1 MAKRKT
7 AKKTQPK
14 NLYLGLTIAFFLA
27 LIAIFVFDGYM
38 GLYDTVTVTAQER
51 ENTIEPDQWLRED
64 YSYYTWVEEGETLY
78 FHYEL
83 ENRRFSR
90 YETEVEAAVW
100 FGESKQ
106 EVLLAESVSLD
117 AFDKEEFSWS
127 VDPAALRPTETSA
140 DYDFEFS
147 VIITR
152 DEVELRTV
160 VHASFPK
167 SSVE

>member
-1 MAKRKT
+1 MATRKT
-7 AKKTQPK
+7 AKKTQHK

-27 LIAIFVFDGYM
+27 IIAIFIFDGYM

-64 YSYYTWVEEGETLY
+64 YSYYTWAEEGETLY

-83 ENRRFSR
+83 DNRRFSR

-100 FGESKQ
+100 FGETKQ
-106 EVLLAESVSLD
+106 AVLLEQSVSLG

-127 VDPAALRPTETSA
+127 VDPTEFRPTETPA
-140 DYDFEFS
+140 DYDYEFS
-147 VIITR
+147 VIIKR
-152 DEVELRTV
+152 DGAELRTV
-160 VHASFPK
+160 VHASIPK
-167 SSVE
+167 PSVE